1 MSRKI
6 LLHQANTSQSDEIK
20 PGFLR
25 SYLKPRHKR
34 SNFLFLPEQSRSKR
48 RFSTNGGLLAL
59 TLDLTKEWPNDISA
73 IARCCVHY
81 VWPSKRG
88 AQICPYTPFSETLS
102 LSAAIRTSLRARAG
116 SCLRLVGS
124 EIIIGSPAHP
134 PGGPGCR
141 STGAGRPCS
150 GRSSS
155 PAAAACHCSDSP
167 PGPGGPGEP
176 ATGRP
181 LRPLSLSPSRIL
193 RLMIATK

>member
-1 MSRKI
+1 LGRPNICATRHSSRKI
-6 LLHQANTSQSDEIK
+6 LLHQANTSPSDEIK
-20 PGFLR
+20 PGFHR

-34 SNFLFLPEQSRSKR
+34 SDFLFLSEQSRSKR

-73 IARCCVHY
+73 ISRCCVHY

-102 LSAAIRTSLRARAG
+102 LCCRRQR
-116 SCLRLVGS
+116 S
-124 EIIIGSPAHP
+124 EIIIGSPAQP

-150 GRSSS
+150 GRSSG

-167 PGPGGPGEP
+167 PGPGGEP

-193 RLMIATK
+193 RLMIATKQDSS